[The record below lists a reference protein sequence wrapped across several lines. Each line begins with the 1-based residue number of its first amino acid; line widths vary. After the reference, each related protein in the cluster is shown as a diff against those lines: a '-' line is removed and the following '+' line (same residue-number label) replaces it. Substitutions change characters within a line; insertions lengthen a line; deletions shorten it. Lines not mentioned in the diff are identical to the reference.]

1 MHSTDRRGSVPLGK
15 PYSPHVRRL
24 GQTMSDSPF
33 LGSPRF
39 PHDRSKHPPSAVDSV
54 LLVPA
59 LTVKVHYQSMVG
71 AMLPRAPTVPVP
83 QGLSPHSSPVPSTN
97 FVPTIK
103 SPPATPV
110 RDTNVETKKSVSW
123 NLEETD
129 SSDLQSE
136 VQTKRGVLSISAV
149 VASLPEDVELT
160 PSLLEFI
167 EQVARP
173 TLAATEVTSSNS
185 ESDTP
190 ADIDSG
196 LEGPTQPHQ
205 QPTSDPWPI
214 SFPVDVT
221 LTFQIQPSTVH
232 LSCQPLSRVQCMIQS
247 PDVNFVISF
256 SLFTK
261 QQLENSFSTDSSCP
275 PTQDAIVPFNNL
287 YITGCLTTFVLQLFS
302 PQVTSGLKQYSQTPK
317 IENKEALSLTLG
329 QALIHLSRKTVLAP
343 YSVNRGLQ
351 GKATGNVDD
360 YSMQNKPQVSG
371 QCGFGENFPLFS
383 EATNNP
389 LC

>member
-1 MHSTDRRGSVPLGK
+1 MCT
-15 PYSPHVRRL
+15 
-24 GQTMSDSPF
+24 
-33 LGSPRF
+33 
-39 PHDRSKHPPSAVDSV
+39 
-54 LLVPA
+54 
-59 LTVKVHYQSMVG
+59 
-71 AMLPRAPTVPVP
+71 
-83 QGLSPHSSPVPSTN
+83 
-97 FVPTIK
+97 
-103 SPPATPV
+103 
-110 RDTNVETKKSVSW
+110 DTNVETKKSVSW

-136 VQTKRGVLSISAV
+136 LQTKRGVLSISAV

-343 YSVNRGLQ
+343 YLVNRGPQ
-351 GKATGNVDD
+351 GKATVNEDD
-360 YSMQNKPQVSG
+360 YSKQNQPEVSG
-371 QCGFGENFPLFS
+371 QCGFGANFHLFS
-383 EATNNP
+383 EATYNHH
-389 LC
+389 C